1 MPTGTPITLDLT
13 SVRTTAE
20 FIDVCARAIGR
31 EVESTFD
38 LEALFELAEAYDT
51 AAHPL
56 DITVVG
62 IDQLSV
68 AIPRLALYLGAQLQA
83 IVRDHETE
91 GTLVRFV

>member
-1 MPTGTPITLDLT
+1 MPTGTPIILDLT
-13 SVRTTAE
+13 SVRTTDE
-20 FIDVCARAIGR
+20 VIDVCARAIGR

-38 LEALFELAEAYDT
+38 LEALFELAEAYNT
-51 AAHPL
+51 AVHPL

-68 AIPRLALYLGAQLQA
+68 AKPRLALY
-83 IVRDHETE
+83 VRSALLEIARHHETE